1 MKRYLK
7 NPYLKT
13 CPSEIRPLMD
23 SLNALSG
30 IKLNSWGRYDK
41 SSLTKMEK
49 YIIFFR
55 IDNKDEL
62 GVKGTPLSQGLF
74 LLIRSIDRRYFN
86 MEVDIRLSVADLY
99 EDKILPTVYQLHIED
114 DDQYTIQD
122 KVNGLVDNMNFH
134 LNNSNFVDYY
144 ELDLSLFHITDQK
157 TERSEKIST
166 ILNG

>member
-7 NPYLKT
+7 NPYLKK
-13 CPSEIRPLMD
+13 CPSEIRPLMY

-30 IKLNSWGRYDK
+30 IKLNSWVRYDK
-41 SSLTKMEK
+41 K
-49 YIIFFR
+49 YIIFFN

-62 GVKGTPLSQGLF
+62 DVKFGDKNAPLSQGLF
-74 LLIRSIDRRYFN
+74 LLTRSIDRRYFN

-99 EDKILPTVYQLHIED
+99 EDKILPTVYELHIEED
-114 DDQYTIQD
+114 EQYTIQD
-122 KVNGLVDNMNFH
+122 KVSGLVDNMNFH
-134 LNNSNFVDYY
+134 LNNSSFVDYY
-144 ELDLSLFHITDQK
+144 EIDLSLFHITDQR